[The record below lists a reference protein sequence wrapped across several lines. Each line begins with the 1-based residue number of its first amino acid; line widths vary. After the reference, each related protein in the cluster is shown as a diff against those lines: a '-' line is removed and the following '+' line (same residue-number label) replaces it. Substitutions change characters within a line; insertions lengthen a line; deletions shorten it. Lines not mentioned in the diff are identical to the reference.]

1 MNKMFLIM
9 PAIILLAVDVDTA
22 PRGVMLM
29 NRIGPSTIELFVAN
43 GDGSGER
50 QLFTNSDFDYNASFS
65 TDSQW
70 IVFTSERTGY
80 GQADIYRVH
89 PDGSGLERLTD
100 NPSMDD
106 QGRLSPDGRQLAF
119 VSTRGATHKTNIW
132 VLDLVSKNAHNVTG
146 ASDVQVTN
154 GKPDGF
160 FRPSWS
166 PDGQWIAFS
175 SDRLTDWV
183 GHENGA
189 GAGHRQSLSVYI
201 IRPDGTGLRRLTQGN
216 VSAGTPQW
224 STDGKRVLFYELSL
238 LETDQARNAGAAN
251 ATSQIVSI
259 DIATGAR
266 VEHTSGPGLK
276 LRPQF
281 LEGDRVGYLMKA
293 VPPNGD
299 LVAGLA
305 YSDGAKTRP
314 TIGRLRSPAWSPD
327 GKRVVYEKSNF
338 TPRPQGQVLH
348 SFDPDYE
355 YRYTDV
361 FPTYS
366 KDGRLATT
374 DLERGE
380 VGNNPHVSISLWNG
394 DGYTGRRRIFSDWGG
409 AAMMS
414 SWSPDGRQLVFGFGT
429 FFGGR
434 NQRPAEIRTMNADGT
449 NVKSLSAGLPNAGFP
464 NWSPDGKSIV
474 YRVWGYDDKKV
485 EHRGLRLLNLGDHSI
500 KVLSTEWDNFPF
512 FSPNGDRILFTRQ
525 KADDKDFELFTM
537 RSDGT
542 DLQQLTKTPG
552 TDGHGNWTRDGKQI
566 LFMSTRTGFK
576 DESPMYDNSPQPY
589 AQIFIMNADG
599 SNVRPL
605 TDSRWEDSMPVYVPQ
620 PRSK

>member
-1 MNKMFLIM
+1 MNKVLLIM
-9 PAIILLAVDVDTA
+9 PAIILLAVNVDTA

-29 NRIGPSTIELFVAN
+29 NRIGPSTIELFVADA
-43 GDGSGER
+43 DGSGER

-65 TDSQW
+65 TDGQW

-100 NPSMDD
+100 SPAMDD
-106 QGRLSPDGRQLAF
+106 QGRLSPDGSQLAF
-119 VSTRGATHKTNIW
+119 VSTRGDTHKTNIW
-132 VLDLVSKNAHNVTG
+132 VLDLASKSTHNVTSG
-146 ASDVQVTN
+146 SDVQITN

-166 PDGQWIAFS
+166 PDGQWIAFA
-175 SDRLTDWV
+175 SDRLTEWV
-183 GHENGA
+183 GQENGA

-201 IRPDGTGLRRLTQGN
+201 IHPDGTGLRRLTQGN
-216 VSAGTPQW
+216 VSSGTPQW
-224 STDGKRVLFYELSL
+224 STDGRVVFYEIPL
-238 LETDQARNAGAAN
+238 LETDVARNAGLAN

-259 DIATGAR
+259 DIGTGAR

-276 LRPQF
+276 VRPQF
-281 LEGDRVGYLMKA
+281 LGGNRVGFLMKA
-293 VPPNGD
+293 VPPNGN

-305 YSDGAKTRP
+305 YSDVAKTTP
-314 TIGRLRSPAWSPD
+314 TVGRVRSPSWPPD
-327 GKRVVYEKSNF
+327 GKRVVYEKSSF
-338 TPRPQGQVLH
+338 TPRPQGQILY
-348 SFDPDYE
+348 SWNPDYE
-355 YRYTDV
+355 HRYTDV
-361 FPTYS
+361 FPTFS
-366 KDGRLATT
+366 RDGRLATT

-380 VGNNPHVSISLWNG
+380 TGNNPHVSLSLWNG
-394 DGYTGRRRIFSDWGG
+394 DGYTGRKRIFSDWGG

-449 NVKSLSAGLPNAGFP
+449 NVKSLSPGLPNAGFP

-485 EHRGLRLLNLGDHSI
+485 ESRGLRLLNLADHSI

-525 KADDKDFELFTM
+525 KADDKDFDLFTM
-537 RSDGT
+537 KPDGT
-542 DLQQLTKTPG
+542 GVQQLTKTPG
-552 TDGHGNWTRDGKQI
+552 TDGHGNWTADGKQI
-566 LFMSTRTGFK
+566 LFVSTRTGFK
-576 DESPMYDNSPQPY
+576 DESPMYDSSPQPY
-589 AQIFIMNADG
+589 AQIFSMNPDG
-599 SNVRPL
+599 SNVRQL